1 MVEMQVNYWAVL
13 VTGIVLFMLGGLWY
27 SPVLFGKRWTG
38 LIDRTE
44 EQLKKASTP
53 ATFAV
58 VFIAELLTAFV
69 LALVVN
75 WAGVTDAA
83 GGALVGFL
91 CWLGLAGATS
101 LMTYLLSAR
110 PVGLWA
116 IDSGYT
122 LASFLIA
129 GIILG
134 IWR

>member
-27 SPVLFGKRWTG
+27 SPVLFAKKWTG
-38 LIDRTE
+38 LIDKTE

-58 VFIAELLTAFV
+58 VFVAELVTAFV
-69 LALVVN
+69 LALVLN

-110 PVGLWA
+110 PAALWA

-122 LASFLIA
+122 LVSFVIA
-129 GIILG
+129 GVILG
-134 IWR
+134 LWR